1 MQIFHYLYN
10 YFKDLV
16 QTYRGQNLCIL
27 QLVSFSHTASQ
38 DLQALTPKSC
48 NILPITPF
56 KLKLD

>member
-16 QTYRGQNLCIL
+16 QTYSL
-27 QLVSFSHTASQ
+27 QLVGFPHTASK